1 MQRPSYGCSMQG
13 GPDVWRTLAKPGH
26 TIVKLCEGGNE
37 PPLIIIHGG
46 GGTIHAFG
54 PLQERFKSAL
64 WAIQVTPD
72 TPLET
77 LMDQAD
83 FYYLRIKEM
92 QPKGPYRLAA
102 FSATSIIAFALAG
115 IFEQHGNAVSQLAL
129 IDHFPATFLAPVL
142 GLNASQRPLD
152 HPAARNEFLAA
163 SISNLLAMTRRDGGG
178 NVPKRL
184 QLANDLSAAYDE
196 RPIFDF
202 LLSLSVESTLP
213 ALPALHLWLQKV
225 KAPVSAYLGSYGML
239 GSVRPEHS
247 ASWYDLG
254 IHQCFPNA
262 RVTFVTA
269 GHFDILANE
278 AVIDGLQSGYI
289 FQSKM

>member
-1 MQRPSYGCSMQG
+1 
-13 GPDVWRTLAKPGH
+13 
-26 TIVKLCEGGNE
+26 
-37 PPLIIIHGG
+37 
-46 GGTIHAFG
+46 
-54 PLQERFKSAL
+54 
-64 WAIQVTPD
+64 
-72 TPLET
+72 
-77 LMDQAD
+77 
-83 FYYLRIKEM
+83 M

-196 RPIFDF
+196 RPVSPFIQVYKATLDRFLNRIFDF